1 MPDQIETVSLESKVA
16 AAVEAVSEETFSVSF
31 NSAKFA
37 KVLAIL
43 ATDETAESLIN
54 GAVDKELARRLNEKR
69 SEEVATLDEALRCQ
83 YVELT
88 K

>member
-1 MPDQIETVSLESKVA
+1 MPDKIETVSLESKVQA
-16 AAVEAVSEETFSVSF
+16 AAEAVTEETFNVSF

-37 KVLAIL
+37 KVIAIL
-43 ATDETAESLIN
+43 GTEETAESLIT